1 MQKFKITNNA
11 ALELISN
18 KQININK
25 LELLASETRNGK
37 VKVIKDKISKIIFL
51 DKNLASMSY
60 YKNSY
65 KKEFKKKK
73 FTGKYYGKK
82 IITPRLDDN
91 KRYISYVENFLKN
104 KKILD
109 FGCGDGGFL
118 NLCKNKAKEL
128 YGIEISQQNI
138 DFIKENYSFI
148 NIVKDIDNLNNKFD
162 IVTLFHTYHYLDQPL
177 RSLKK
182 IFHSLKKKGKII
194 IEIPNAND
202 LLLSKLNL
210 ESFKNFTFCKENL
223 IWHTEN
229 SLKFGLKKVGF
240 KKINIFFK
248 QRYNIN
254 NHLCWILLGKPGGH
268 KIMSQM
274 VKSSSAK
281 KKYEDFLIRNKISD
295 TLVAFAEK

>member
-148 NIVKDIDNLNNKFD
+148 NIVKDIDNLNNKC
-162 IVTLFHTYHYLDQPL
+162 L
-177 RSLKK
+177 
-182 IFHSLKKKGKII
+182 
-194 IEIPNAND
+194 
-202 LLLSKLNL
+202 
-210 ESFKNFTFCKENL
+210 
-223 IWHTEN
+223 
-229 SLKFGLKKVGF
+229 
-240 KKINIFFK
+240 
-248 QRYNIN
+248 
-254 NHLCWILLGKPGGH
+254 
-268 KIMSQM
+268 
-274 VKSSSAK
+274 
-281 KKYEDFLIRNKISD
+281 
-295 TLVAFAEK
+295 